1 MKMKIMLQA
10 LIMIRK
16 PEWIKNL
23 KEAAQFEYYMEIDDT
38 ANQSLHKFKGFQA
51 FYFYFSNIYCFDHF
65 H

>member
-1 MKMKIMLQA
+1 
-10 LIMIRK
+10 MIRK

-51 FYFYFSNIYCFDHF
+51 IFLFF
-65 H
+65 